1 MTLTPEQFNKLATK
15 ENHDALK
22 KDVEEIKSDVK
33 QILTAVDG
41 VAKSFKDHEIEHI
54 SNIAAHD
61 RFEERITN
69 AEQRIKS
76 FEINQN

>member
-1 MTLTPEQFNKLATK
+1 MTITPEQFDKLATR
-15 ENHDALK
+15 EDHDALK

-33 QILTAVDG
+33 QILTTLDG

-61 RFEERITN
+61 RFEERIN
-69 AEQRIKS
+69 ILEKVK
-76 FEINQN
+76 N